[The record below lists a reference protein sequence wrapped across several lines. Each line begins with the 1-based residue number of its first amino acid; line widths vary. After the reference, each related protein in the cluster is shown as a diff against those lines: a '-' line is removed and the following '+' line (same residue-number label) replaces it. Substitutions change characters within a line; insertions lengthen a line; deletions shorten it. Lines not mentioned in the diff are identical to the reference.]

1 MIIATIRKPRTPVSS
16 ISKYDRLTRTKAIRE
31 VSAEVYEITSK
42 GSRCEYGAAKSL
54 LKEAQIF
61 YTWLTRDQ
69 LNYQVKL
76 TKKELENQKFVYTS
90 SSTLQLLQSH
100 SEE

>member
-1 MIIATIRKPRTPVSS
+1 MIIDTRRKPRTPVSS
-16 ISKYDRLTRTKAIRE
+16 ISKYDRLTRKKSINE
-31 VSAEVYEITSK
+31 VSAEVYELT
-42 GSRCEYGAAKSL
+42 RCEYGAAKSL
-54 LKEAQIF
+54 LKELQNF

-69 LNYQVKL
+69 VNYQVKL

-90 SSTLQLLQSH
+90 SSALQLLQSH